1 MKLIRCCAKVRLPGT
16 EGKWRRMAKLAGFDR
31 TVKVR
36 GFRTSD
42 IHNKRLYVGTM
53 NMTASVITVRIEHTC
68 GTAVFPYYKPRGYNP
83 LSTFG
88 HELGH
93 FILKQRGRS
102 EWTTRAKAW
111 RDNAEQR
118 HDPVERACDRY
129 SRLLRSRT

>member
-129 SRLLRSRT
+129 SRLLRGNT

>member
-1 MKLIRCCAKVRLPGT
+1 
-16 EGKWRRMAKLAGFDR
+16 MAKLAGFDR

-36 GFRTSD
+36 GFRNSD
-42 IHNKRLYVGTM
+42 IHRARVTVGTM
-53 NMTASVITVRIEHTC
+53 GKTASVITIHIAHAC
-68 GTAVFPYYKPRGYNP
+68 GPMTFANPRTYDP
-83 LSTFG
+83 LATFG

-129 SRLLRSRT
+129 SRLLRGSS